1 MQEESTI
8 LEEIASSDV
17 IMIELLIY
25 CMASLAILMLMS
37 AFARK
42 KLGGERALA
51 YQSLRGVRTL
61 AVLTICGFTF
71 VVGMLCLT
79 QDLTCTRGT
88 LTYFGLPYF
97 LALLFYMFQMIG
109 RVRAE
114 TKRHL

>member
-8 LEEIASSDV
+8 LTEIASPDV
-17 IMIELLIY
+17 IMMEVLIY
-25 CMASLAILMLMS
+25 CAASIAILMLMS
-37 AFARK
+37 TFAKK

-51 YQSLRGVRTL
+51 YQSLTGIRTL
-61 AVLTICGFTF
+61 AVLLICGFTF

-79 QDLTCTRGT
+79 QEFTCSRGT

-97 LALLFYMFQMIG
+97 LALMFYMFQMIG

-114 TKRHL
+114 SKRHL